1 MGSTVRCLV
10 LLGSAMEVADVIRPM
25 ETVQADVWM
34 ALSYQTVYMVCD
46 YYLTLSVI
54 DINI

>member
-1 MGSTVRCLV
+1 
-10 LLGSAMEVADVIRPM
+10 MEVADVTRLM

-34 ALSYQTVYMVCD
+34 ALSYQTVYRVCD

-54 DINI
+54 DINIWHLFIIPR